1 MQIPRPFIW
10 LQPDLEDFVS
20 RNGTQPVCD
29 FVGSSRSSVER
40 WAANKNPAQGMNE
53 IRLWHFL
60 LAAGYDFPELRI
72 DEFNFYLAQLH
83 VYSIITIDEVMQLC
97 GVKNSQTALQIMR
110 GQPPMHPAMSL
121 EEMRTMYDEQLKLA
135 MAELRQ
141 QLGTTQ
147 SQVLPDLPSAPAEV
161 EALAPTFDALVPVL
175 ADQLKAAMPL
185 IELVLWSCTPEQ
197 RAELRELVGANEMF
211 VLSNNL
217 NALCSE
223 RARSN
228 QGRR

>member
-1 MQIPRPFIW
+1 MITEKPFQWLRPA
-10 LQPDLEDFVS
+10 LVDFVS
-20 RNGTQPVCD
+20 IGVLQHVSD
-29 FVGSSRSSVER
+29 FTGAAKKTVRR
-40 WAANKNPAQGMNE
+40 WVANSNPAKGEYE

-83 VYSIITIDEVMQLC
+83 AYSIIRIDEVMQLC

-121 EEMRTMYDEQLKLA
+121 DEMRLKYDQQLKLA
-135 MAELRQ
+135 MTELRQ
-141 QLGTTQ
+141 QLGTAQ
-147 SQVLPDLPSAPAEV
+147 SQALPDLPLASAEV

-175 ADQLKAAMPL
+175 ADQLKAAIPL

-223 RARSN
+223 RARSI